1 MFCCYCYLV
10 TKPCLTLWHHGLS
23 LPKLPC
29 PSLCPRVCST
39 HVHWVD
45 DAIEQFPPLSP
56 PFSPALNLSQH
67 QVFSNESAL
76 HIRWPKYW
84 SFSFSIRPFNEYS
97 GSILFK
103 INLFDLRGVQG
114 ILKSL
119 IQHHSWKVSILWCSA
134 FFMVQHSHPYTTTG
148 KSIRLGIWTFVG
160 KMISV
165 LFFFCF

>member
-1 MFCCYCYLV
+1 MDWVSPSFPVLHYVPEFAQLMSIESMMPSNNFLLCHL
-10 TKPCLTLWHHGLS
+10 LFL
-23 LPKLPC
+23 LPSIF
-29 PSLCPRVCST
+29 PSIR
-39 HVHWVD
+39 
-45 DAIEQFPPLSP
+45 
-56 PFSPALNLSQH
+56 
-67 QVFSNESAL
+67 VFSNGLAL

>member
-1 MFCCYCYLV
+1 MDWVSPSFPVLHYVPEFAQLMSIESMM
-10 TKPCLTLWHHGLS
+10 PSNNFLLRHLLFL
-23 LPKLPC
+23 LPSIF
-29 PSLCPRVCST
+29 PSIR
-39 HVHWVD
+39 
-45 DAIEQFPPLSP
+45 
-56 PFSPALNLSQH
+56 
-67 QVFSNESAL
+67 VFSNGLAL